1 MNLKP
6 LLTVAFVGGILLA
19 AYAYGEGHNKTAVAS
34 MAIALASVLRIKPM
48 N

>member
-1 MNLKP
+1 MKAGHDVDTL
-6 LLTVAFVGGILLA
+6 

-34 MAIALASVLRIKPM
+34 MAITLASVLRIKPM